1 MLLTFV
7 LEFFFFNIFLQAIS
21 LLDFQKQRTDNN
33 TVVSMTDC
41 ALCKYSLS
49 FIKIFHMVYP
59 EWTLPSPIRNN
70 ATMAASATAVENLL

>member
-7 LEFFFFNIFLQAIS
+7 LEFFFQYFFTSYFIA
-21 LLDFQKQRTDNN
+21 DFQKQRTDNN

-59 EWTLPSPIRNN
+59 EWTLPSRIRNN